1 MTDRRGKG
9 LEEGDRGQGTRDVGQ
24 VLTLQSFDLPG
35 RCTRGY
41 LYPIIPKT
49 NDNREQGPG
58 KSCRD

>member
-1 MTDRRGKG
+1 
-9 LEEGDRGQGTRDVGQ
+9 
-24 VLTLQSFDLPG
+24 LQSFDLPG